1 MDDSGGTVTID
12 LGLERGEPPTYSAPS
27 RRTTPL
33 WVPAALLAALVLVV
47 GAGSVPPPR
56 SPLSAVFRLQVGP
69 ADSYATTDDGQLLA
83 ETFGLLTSYDL
94 GSGRLNWQAGQ
105 STPAY
110 RLRVSDNLVLMRP
123 WAATTDEPATTA
135 LSTVT
140 GAGLWERP
148 GNVVNIAGSS
158 TLLAVDSPRTLSGT
172 GRRVQGPVEAID
184 PATGRTRWTVPVPS
198 TAVLLGVPGL
208 GDEESR
214 MLLVHDDQT
223 MAVHDLESGKLI
235 ARTSIP
241 AADYAPDNP
250 VVAGGRILLRHP
262 GANTA
267 EISAYDPETLKQ
279 VWSEPSETAYEMQ
292 ACGILVC
299 LSGPEGVHAID
310 PFTGDT
316 AWVQRSWHSLV
327 QYGDMYIA
335 YSDSESSVPVGIVDP
350 RTGALRAPLAG
361 WRPVP
366 GTGTDGRLVLTRA
379 ADNGSRTMVAVAHP
393 GDPRPRVLDALPQ
406 GTGDCQAAPSRLVCR
421 TMYGELVVW
430 AYQEE

>member
-12 LGLERGEPPTYSAPS
+12 LGLERGEPPTYSEPS

-33 WVPAALLAALVLVV
+33 WVPAALLAALVLVC
-47 GAGSVPPPR
+47 GAGSVPAPR
-56 SPLSAVFRLQVGP
+56 SPLSAVFRLRVGP

-94 GSGRLNWQAGQ
+94 GSGRLRWQAGQ

-110 RLRVSDNLVLMRP
+110 RLRISGNLVLMRP
-123 WAATTDEPATTA
+123 WPATIDEPSTTA
-135 LSTVT
+135 LSTFT

-148 GNVVNIAGSS
+148 GNVVTIAGSS
-158 TLLAVDSPRTLSGT
+158 TLLAVDSPRSLAGT
-172 GRRVQGPVEAID
+172 GRRVQGPVDAID
-184 PATGRTRWTVPVPS
+184 PSTGRTRWTVPVRS

-235 ARTSIP
+235 ARTQIP

-262 GANTA
+262 GATTA

-279 VWSEPSETAYEMQ
+279 VWSEPSEIAYEMQ
-292 ACGILVC
+292 ACGLLVC

-316 AWVQRSWHSLV
+316 AWVQRSWHSLT
-327 QYGDMYIA
+327 QYGDMYVA
-335 YSDSESSVPVGIVDP
+335 NSDADGAVPVGVVDP
-350 RTGALRAPLAG
+350 ETGALRVPLAG

-421 TMYGELVVW
+421 TMDGELVVW

>member
-1 MDDSGGTVTID
+1 MDHSAGTVTID
-12 LGLERGEPPTYSAPS
+12 LGLERGEPPTYSSPS

-33 WVPAALLAALVLVV
+33 WVPAALLAALVLVFS
-47 GAGSVPPPR
+47 AGSVAPPR
-56 SPLSAVFRLQVGP
+56 SPLSPVFRLQVGP
-69 ADSYATTDDGQLLA
+69 ADSYATTKDGQLLA
-83 ETFGLLTSYDL
+83 ETFGLLTSYDMNT
-94 GSGRLNWQAGQ
+94 GRLRWQAGQ

-123 WAATTDEPATTA
+123 WSATTKPGTTA

-148 GNVVNIAGSS
+148 GNVVTIAGSS
-158 TLLAVDSPRTLSGT
+158 ALLAVDSPRTLSGT
-172 GRRVQGPVEAID
+172 GRRVQGAVDAVD
-184 PATGRTRWTVPVPS
+184 PLTGRTRWSVPVPS

-223 MAVHDLESGKLI
+223 MTLHDLESGKLI
-235 ARTSIP
+235 ARTRIP
-241 AADYAPDNP
+241 AADYSPDNP
-250 VVAGGRILLRHP
+250 VVAGGRIVLRHP
-262 GANTA
+262 GSMSA
-267 EISAYDPETLKQ
+267 EISAYDPVTLKQ
-279 VWSEPSETAYEMQ
+279 DWSQPSETAYEMA

-327 QYGDMYIA
+327 QYGDMYVA
-335 YSDSESSVPVGIVDP
+335 YADPEGISPVGIIDP
-350 RTGALRAPLAG
+350 ATGALSVPLAG
-361 WRPVP
+361 WRPVS
-366 GTGTDGRLVLTRA
+366 GTGTDGRLVLTRV
-379 ADNGSRTMVAVAHP
+379 ADGGSRTMVAVAHP
-393 GDPRPRVLDALPQ
+393 GDQRPRVLDALPL

-421 TMYGELVVW
+421 TIYGELVVW

>member
-1 MDDSGGTVTID
+1 MDNSGGAVIID
-12 LGLERGEPPTYSAPS
+12 LGLDRGEPPTYSSPS

-33 WVPAALLAALVLVV
+33 WVPAALLAALVLVFS
-47 GAGSVPPPR
+47 AGSAPPPK
-56 SPLSAVFRLQVGP
+56 SALSAVFRLQVGP
-69 ADSYATTDDGQLLA
+69 ADSYATTADGQLLA

-94 GSGRLNWQAGQ
+94 GSGQLRWQAGQ

-123 WAATTDEPATTA
+123 WAATNVARGTTA

-140 GAGLWERP
+140 GAGMWERP

-158 TLLAVDSPRTLSGT
+158 TLLAVDSPRTLDGT
-172 GRRVQGPVEAID
+172 GRRVQGAVDAID

-223 MAVHDLESGKLI
+223 MAVHDLESGRLI
-235 ARTSIP
+235 ARTTVP
-241 AADYAPDNP
+241 AGDYAPDNP

-262 GANTA
+262 GASSA
-267 EISAYDPETLKQ
+267 EISAYDPATLKQ

-292 ACGILVC
+292 PCGILVC

-327 QYGDMYIA
+327 QFGDIYIA
-335 YSDSESSVPVGIVDP
+335 YGDPDGSQPVGVIDP
-350 RTGALRAPLAG
+350 ATGALQTSLAG
-361 WRPVP
+361 WRPMA
-366 GTGTDGRLVLTRA
+366 GTGVDDRLVLTRA
-379 ADNGSRTMVAVAHP
+379 TDSG
-393 GDPRPRVLDALPQ
+393 
-406 GTGDCQAAPSRLVCR
+406 
-421 TMYGELVVW
+421 
-430 AYQEE
+430 

>member
-12 LGLERGEPPTYSAPS
+12 LGLERGEPPTYSSPE

-33 WVPAALLAALVLVV
+33 WVPGALLAALVLVF
-47 GAGSVPPPR
+47 GTGSAPPPK
-56 SPLSAVFRLQVGP
+56 SPLSSVFRLQVGP
-69 ADSYATTDDGQLLA
+69 ADSYATTSDGQLLA

-94 GSGRLNWQAGQ
+94 GNGRLRWQAGQ

-110 RLRVSDNLVLMRP
+110 RLRVSDNIVLMRP
-123 WAATTDEPATTA
+123 WAATTSEPGTTA
-135 LSTVT
+135 LSTLT
-140 GAGLWERP
+140 GADLWKRP
-148 GNVVNIAGSS
+148 GNVVTIAGSS
-158 TLLAVDSPRTLSGT
+158 TLLAADSPRTLSGT
-172 GRRVQGPVEAID
+172 GRRVQGPVDAID
-184 PATGRTRWTVPVPS
+184 PATGRTLWSVPVPS

-235 ARTSIP
+235 ARTQIP

-262 GANTA
+262 GASTA

-327 QYGDMYIA
+327 RYGDVYVA
-335 YSDSESSVPVGIVDP
+335 YSDPDGSVPVGVVDP
-350 RTGALRAPLAG
+350 ETGALSVPLAG

-366 GTGTDGRLVLTRA
+366 GTGADGRLVLTRA
-379 ADNGSRTMVAVAHP
+379 ADSGSRTMVAVAHP

-421 TMYGELVVW
+421 TMNGELVVW